1 MAQLSL
7 RRVSKTYDSGVQA
20 LSPVDLEVADGQLVV
35 LVGPSGCG
43 KSTLLRIIAGLEQS
57 TGGELLIDGKPV
69 TDTAPKDRDVAMVF
83 QNYALY
89 PHLTVRQNLEF
100 ALKMR
105 GVPQV
110 DRDREVTMV
119 AELLGL
125 NELLNRRPPQLSG
138 GQQQRVALGRA
149 IVRRPKLFLLDEPFS
164 NLDATLR
171 ASTRTEILR
180 LHRRLHATTIFV
192 THDQIEA
199 MSMADVLVVL
209 KAGVVQQTGAP
220 LDVYRRPANQF
231 VAQFIGFPPMNL
243 IEGVICSG
251 GHAVEVAGTRVMNPT
266 RLSVE
271 GDRVTLGLRAEHIT
285 TAAKVNM
292 GSNDHLV
299 NGKIILLEPLGNE
312 ILATCL
318 AGGQDLIMRLP
329 ASTSLRPGQEV
340 RLALNMEEAV
350 WFDPASGDAL
360 EESTALFK
368 PGTRNALDEVALQ
381 ENKQHRNRQ
390 DRN

>member
-1 MAQLSL
+1 MAHLSL
-7 RRVSKTYDSGVQA
+7 RRISKTYDSGVQA
-20 LSPVDLEVADGQLVV
+20 LAPVDLEVTDGQLVV

-57 TGGELLIDGKPV
+57 TGGQLFIDGNPV
-69 TDTAPKDRDVAMVF
+69 TNTAPKDRDVAMVF

-105 GVPQV
+105 GVPQT
-110 DRDREVTMV
+110 DRDREVAAV

-125 NELLNRRPPQLSG
+125 NDLLSRRPPQLSG

-171 ASTRTEILR
+171 ASTRTELLR

-199 MSMADVLVVL
+199 MTMADVLVVL
-209 KAGVVQQTGAP
+209 KSGVVQQIGAP

-243 IEGVICSG
+243 IEGIVCSG
-251 GHAVEVAGTRVMNPT
+251 GTAVEVAGIKVANPT
-266 RLSVE
+266 RFSSD
-271 GDRVTLGLRAEHIT
+271 GDRVTLGLRAEHIAT
-285 TAAKVNM
+285 SFGKQM
-292 GSNDHLV
+292 GSNEHLV
-299 NGKIILLEPLGNE
+299 TGKVILLEPLGNE

-318 AGGQDLIMRLP
+318 AGGQDLITRLP
-329 ASTSLRPGQEV
+329 ASTSLRPGQEI
-340 RLALNMEEAV
+340 RLALNMEESV
-350 WFDPASGDAL
+350 WFDPTSGDVL
-360 EESTALFK
+360 EESTVL
-368 PGTRNALDEVALQ
+368 T
-381 ENKQHRNRQ
+381 
-390 DRN
+390 